1 MGLKVGLK
9 NWAEYARH
17 FQFGKPTGIDLIG
30 ESPGLVPD
38 EEYFDRR
45 YGKNKWSKGLLLNV
59 SIGQGDLLTTPLQ
72 MAYFAMTIAN
82 EGHTFK
88 PRIKRGVQ
96 DPIAGV
102 DSLVQPDSVKIDTVQ
117 NASGRISPIRPE
129 TYAMV
134 KRGMY
139 MVVHGAHATGRA
151 AAVPGITAG
160 GKTGTAQNPHGES
173 HAWFIGFAPFENPQI
188 AWCVFIE
195 NGGGGGAN
203 AAPIARG
210 IISLLLKEGKLD
222 PDGTRFADAAERP

>member
-9 NWAEYARH
+9 NWANYARR
-17 FQFGKPTGIDLIG
+17 FGFGEITGIDLIG

-45 YGKNKWSKGLLLNV
+45 YGKNKWSKGLVLNV

-88 PRIKRGVQ
+88 PRLKRGAQ
-96 DPIAGV
+96 DPLTGMEEF
-102 DSLVQPDSVKIDTVQ
+102 DQPDSVSID
-117 NASGRISPIRPE
+117 GIRPE
-129 TYAMV
+129 TYALV

-139 MVVHGAHATGRA
+139 MVVHGSHATGRA
-151 AAVPGITAG
+151 AAVPGITAA

-173 HAWFIGFAPFENPQI
+173 HAWFIGFAPFEDPQI
-188 AWCVFIE
+188 AWCVFVE
-195 NGGGGGAN
+195 NGGGGGGV

-210 IISLLLKEGKLD
+210 IISLLLNERKLI
-222 PDGTRFADAAERP
+222 PSPQRFAATARPD